1 MRVQTT
7 NFIGTSVETS
17 NKMKIINLLFL
28 LIAIL
33 SCESDAL
40 FPDWLVDP
48 IDWPAQVL
56 KDSEN
61 LVIYC
66 PL

>member
-1 MRVQTT
+1 
-7 NFIGTSVETS
+7 
-17 NKMKIINLLFL
+17 MKIINLLFL

-61 LVIYC
+61 LVIFC